1 MNEIELLAT
10 QDRSYNDYELYD
22 CLTVCSNQLIAT
34 NNILKLSEWVPLSIR
49 KGLHPR
55 VWLTEAV
62 EYDAQGRPTK
72 FSDLIVNSEVRNSK
86 VDLIDSVH
94 GFQIKIDGDIVIE
107 AGNHDGKNLEIIK
120 MDLTIMNL
128 NVKGDVHGLYV
139 ETTTMSRNR
148 SKNSDTFIGLKNV
161 DKDSNH

>member
-34 NNILKLSEWVPLSIR
+34 NNILKLSEWIPLSIR
-49 KGLHPR
+49 KGLQPR
-55 VWLTEAV
+55 VWLTAAV
-62 EYDAQGRPTK
+62 EYDEQGNPTK
-72 FSDLIVNSEVRNSK
+72 FLDLIVNSEVRNSK

-94 GFQIKIDGDIVIE
+94 GFQIKIDGNIVIE

-128 NVKGDVHGLYV
+128 NVKGDVHGLNV
-139 ETTTMSRNR
+139 GTTTMSRNQ
-148 SKNSDTFIGLKNV
+148 SKNSDTFIGL
-161 DKDSNH
+161 